1 MMYTRHWAPTLLSLS
16 GVAILAGAGAT
27 VEPPVAPDRAAYD
40 KVVRAALD
48 HLRLRGQAADG
59 SFSAEL
65 GPGVTAVVI
74 TGALE
79 TGRVTPNEPWI
90 AGGLKYLET
99 FVKPDGGIYESRH
112 DNYTTSVALMAFA
125 AANKDGRYNT
135 LIAGAQ
141 KFIKG
146 LQWDESDGTS
156 QDNPAYGGI
165 GYDSKKR
172 ADLSNTQIAMEAL
185 VRSGIDSKDE
195 SLQKALRFLS
205 QCQNLPSEHNRQEFA
220 LKASDDDR
228 GGSIYT
234 PVGKGESKAGE
245 SPGGGLRSYGSMSYA
260 GLKSMIYAA
269 LDKKDPRVAAA
280 VDWARRHWS
289 VAENPGM
296 GQVGVYYYYQTLAK
310 ALDVLGEDLFVDSK
324 GVRHAWRVELF
335 EELARRQ
342 RPDGSWVNPADRW
355 YEGDANLVTG
365 YVLMALSHLKPAPA
379 RAK

>member
-1 MMYTRHWAPTLLSLS
+1 MNHLVV
-16 GVAILAGAGAT
+16 GVLALAGLVALGGGASPI
-27 VEPPVAPDRAAYD
+27 EPARTPDRAAYD

-48 HLRLRGQAADG
+48 QLRLRGQAEDG
-59 SFSAEL
+59 SFSSEL

-74 TGALE
+74 TGALQ

-90 AGGLKYLET
+90 ARGLKYLES

-125 AANKDGRYNT
+125 AANKDGRYNS

-220 LKASDDDR
+220 VKTTDDDR

-269 LDKKDPRVAAA
+269 LDKKDPRVASA

-289 VAENPGM
+289 VTENPGM
-296 GQVGVYYYYQTLAK
+296 GQVGLYYYYQTLAK
-310 ALDVLGEDLFVDSK
+310 ALDALGDDVFVDSK
-324 GVRHAWRVELF
+324 GARHAWRVELF

-365 YVLMALSHLKPAPA
+365 YVLMALSHVKPAPA
-379 RAK
+379 AGK